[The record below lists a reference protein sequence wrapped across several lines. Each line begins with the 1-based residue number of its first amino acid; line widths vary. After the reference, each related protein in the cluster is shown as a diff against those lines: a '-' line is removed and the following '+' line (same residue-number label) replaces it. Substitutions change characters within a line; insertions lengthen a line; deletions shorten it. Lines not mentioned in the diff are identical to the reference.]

1 MENYGRVEVW
11 RGGIGRAYP
20 LAAPFGWRCLTG
32 PTMLRFQK
40 IAHRTGRADFPHPVL
55 GEGLTL
61 SVTGDW
67 IRNWVDSGTG
77 GCRRFLSGEDD

>member
-32 PTMLRFQK
+32 PTVLRLQTPLIEPDGWISRIRLSEK
-40 IAHRTGRADFPHPVL
+40 ASRRRTREVALLPMWQV
-55 GEGLTL
+55 EAT
-61 SVTGDW
+61 DW
-67 IRNWVDSGTG
+67 
-77 GCRRFLSGEDD
+77 